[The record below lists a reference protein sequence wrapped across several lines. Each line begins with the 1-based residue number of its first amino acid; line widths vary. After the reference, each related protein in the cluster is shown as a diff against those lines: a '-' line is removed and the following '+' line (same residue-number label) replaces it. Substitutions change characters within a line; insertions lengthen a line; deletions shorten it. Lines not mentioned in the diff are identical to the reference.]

1 MEKVEIEKVCECCGE
16 LFKTIY
22 KYSWEC
28 RSCAYDSMMAEMA
41 IWGTNYCQWLLID
54 FRYKQER

>member
-41 IWGTNYCQWLLID
+41 IWGTN
-54 FRYKQER
+54 